1 MSMKPS
7 RHTCTK
13 NYTGRQVAPMRDGDA
28 TSCLVAG
35 ACFANKDA
43 PKCIRTTPKKNPA
56 EPFRPLSSIPNSITL
71 DAEAVDT
78 TSDFDGARNRSI
90 QPGIHVRV
98 LLPT

>member
-43 PKCIRTTPKKNPA
+43 L
-56 EPFRPLSSIPNSITL
+56 EL
-71 DAEAVDT
+71 AVQK
-78 TSDFDGARNRSI
+78 SALAKVRACVHARMPP
-90 QPGIHVRV
+90 QCVRACV
-98 LLPT
+98 RAYVYACVRACL